1 MFKKGL
7 LWVTVFLLVAFV
19 CIYSFRNAMVVNIA
33 GPKLKEADIKLSC
46 LDWSLS
52 SVDTIKL
59 NKACIEHPAATIQLI
74 DAHLSFTDAVIKQV
88 KVTLKEST
96 QAPSQ
101 PNFQQLQLPLPKERP
116 LLTIKQLEVSGKPLN
131 TFISLKV
138 KETGLNHFSISGDL
152 TAQLSVFTDKI
163 KIEEFALDNKL
174 IKAFKPQQITSLSG
188 AVNADFDGTQLR
200 FNSKLALSAQ
210 SVQGN
215 CAVTANIN
223 GTLSG
228 ELDLIQQSA
237 EVDLSGLENNLNA
250 KACNAIVQPYLPK
263 TLPAE
268 DLVAETLSL
277 QLPNKLYFK
286 NGQISTKHVKVVN
299 GHFNRLEL
307 TDLNLGISAQA
318 IQSQLQFI
326 HHSKALGEW
335 DVSGAFELKQKQ
347 FNTNLTLD
355 AKHANFP
362 ELLASQFT
370 DQQTPLPIEFGKA
383 RFNSTLSAA
392 GTINHAIEFE
402 VNNQL
407 ELLEVTGKDVSL
419 PLLTMRADMTGEFSE
434 HLKVSGKGALSFD
447 SLKYSMN
454 QSPLQGKGFTAHWQ
468 SDFVENDLQLDL
480 DWQLKGLKHADN
492 QIQGLQQTL
501 QLNGKLNELMS
512 SAILKAKTHLDA
524 AANSTLLIED
534 INIESQGDFKQAM
547 NFEHDINLLDMNLSF
562 RHEVSDTK
570 MPFELVMIEQDLTG
584 LQPILEQLAPKLK
597 IETGSS
603 SVIASGDLKTQNI
616 DFDVQFD
623 ASALFDTHYISDAA
637 GKVSGQ
643 VSSGL
648 INIPKTK
655 VTIGE
660 FRSGAVLTN
669 IEANLQAQNGTA
681 WLSDITAEAFD
692 GVLKA
697 DKVMLTAEPQRI
709 EAKAE
714 NLDLAILAKAG
725 REAGVELTGRVSGE
739 LPVEVYDGKVSIT
752 DGKLY
757 NLGSGMLSV
766 SENASVNALKE
777 QQPQLKT
784 VIGLL
789 DNLDIDTLRSDV
801 ALTQD
806 GWLTLGVNIKG
817 ENKSQAQPVN
827 FNYTHHENIYT
838 LFKALRLNDEISQQ
852 VEKALTK

>member
-19 CIYSFRNAMVVNIA
+19 CIYSFRNALVVNIA
-33 GPKLKEADIKLSC
+33 GPKLKDADIKLSC

-74 DAHLSFTDAVIKQV
+74 DANLSLADVEIGQMKIV
-88 KVTLKEST
+88 LKESSK
-96 QAPSQ
+96 PSSE
-101 PNFQQLQLPLPKERP
+101 PTFQKLKLPLPIKRP

-131 TFISLKV
+131 TSISLSV
-138 KETGLNHFSISGDL
+138 KEIGLNHFSISGDL
-152 TAQLSVFTDKI
+152 TAQLSVYTDKI
-163 KIEEFALDNKL
+163 RIDEFASGNKL
-174 IKAFKPQQITSLSG
+174 MEVFKPQQITSLSG

-200 FNSKLALSAQ
+200 FSSKLALSAQ
-210 SVQGN
+210 SVHN
-215 CAVTANIN
+215 DCAVTANIS

-228 ELDLIQQSA
+228 ELDLTQQSA
-237 EVDLSGLENNLNA
+237 EVDLSGLENNIHTE
-250 KACNAIVQPYLPK
+250 ACNSIVQSYLPK
-263 TLPAE
+263 SLSAE
-268 DLVAETLSL
+268 DLLAETISL
-277 QLPNKLYFK
+277 LLPNKLYFK
-286 NGQISTKHVKVVN
+286 DGQISTKHVKVVN
-299 GHFNRLEL
+299 EYFNRLEL
-307 TDLNLGISAQA
+307 TDLNLGISAEA
-318 IQSQLQFI
+318 VKSQLQFT
-326 HHSKALGEW
+326 HQSKALGKW

-347 FNTNLTLD
+347 FNTNLTLEG
-355 AKHANFP
+355 KHANFP
-362 ELLASQFT
+362 ELLANQFT
-370 DQQTPLPIEFGKA
+370 AQQTPLPIEFGKA

-392 GTINHAIEFE
+392 GTINQVIEFE

-407 ELLEVTGKDVSL
+407 ELLEVTGESVSL

-434 HLKVSGKGALSFD
+434 HLKVTGKGALSFD

-454 QSPLQGKGFTAHWQ
+454 QSPLQGKGFKAHWQ
-468 SDFVENDLQLDL
+468 SDLVENDLQLEL

-501 QLNGKLNELMS
+501 QLNGKLNELIN
-512 SAILKAKTHLDA
+512 SAVLTAKTHLDA
-524 AANSTLLIED
+524 AANSALLIED
-534 INIESQGDFKQAM
+534 INIESQGDFKKAM
-547 NFEHDINLLDMNLSF
+547 SFDHDINLLDMNLSF

-570 MPFELVMIEQDLTG
+570 MPFELVMIEQDLTV
-584 LQPILEQLAPKLK
+584 LQPIFEQIAPKLK
-597 IETGSS
+597 IETGSTN
-603 SVIASGDLKTQNI
+603 VVASGDLKTQDI
-616 DFDVQFD
+616 DFDLQFN
-623 ASALFDTHYISDAA
+623 ASALIDTHYINGAA

-643 VSSGL
+643 LNSGL

-669 IEANLQAQNGTA
+669 IEANLQAESGIA
-681 WLSDITAEAFD
+681 WLSDMTAEAFD
-692 GVLKA
+692 GELKA
-697 DKVMLTAEPQRI
+697 DKVKLTTELQRI
-709 EAKAE
+709 EAKVE

-725 REAGVELTGRVSGE
+725 REAGVTLTGRVSGE
-739 LPVEVYDGKVSIT
+739 LPIEVRDGKVSIT
-752 DGKLY
+752 EGKLY
-757 NLGSGMLSV
+757 NLGAGLLSV
-766 SENASVNALKE
+766 SENASVNALKA

-789 DNLDIDTLRSDV
+789 DNLDIDTLHSDV
-801 ALTQD
+801 ALTED

-852 VEKALTK
+852 VEKALTQ